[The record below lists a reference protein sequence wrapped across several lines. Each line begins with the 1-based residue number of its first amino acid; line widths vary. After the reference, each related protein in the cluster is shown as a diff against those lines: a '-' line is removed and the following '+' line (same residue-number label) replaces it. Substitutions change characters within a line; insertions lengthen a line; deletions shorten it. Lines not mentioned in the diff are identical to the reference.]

1 MAVACLLWLARP
13 QVGGWPV
20 IIAIAPWIAR
30 WIVTGRPVV
39 HSPFD
44 WPLLAFLIT
53 ATISVWAAFDRTAAL
68 NKYWLIV
75 GAILLYFTFANWAVA
90 GGTFAQKNQAWLLAS
105 LGSFIGVYLLVSHD
119 WDAYPS
125 KIGLITSMGR
135 TIRSILP
142 DFSLER
148 FHPNVLAGAMAILL
162 PYSVAIT
169 LIAWLDRNRWQILVG
184 IAFIFAST
192 IGLLM
197 SGARGSWIAILV
209 AAALVIWW
217 RVVRYLVS
225 GRRNRRALFF
235 GSLAVALVVVTVI
248 AAAVP
253 QIADTTLSSLPSIE
267 SGVKRAD
274 LYKNSL
280 ILINDYPFI
289 GAGLDNFMMLYST
302 YALLLHVGFSTHA
315 HNLFLDMTIQQGI
328 FAVFIYLWMLLL
340 MGEAVWRMAANRR
353 KRKRAN
359 TDAAAVDKPAVR
371 KNDKQGILLVAS
383 ALSVLILVVHGLV
396 DDSVYG
402 TRMVLLMFIP
412 FSFAV
417 PALINARTPT
427 AKQQVRSVLVG
438 LLIVLLIIAFSWRP
452 VFSLFNSNLA
462 AVRQS
467 KAELAV
473 YQWPDWPVQD
483 AVRNEVDLSASIE
496 GFEKAIELNAGNA
509 SAQRRLGQIQLSQG
523 EYAEAVRHLEAAYA
537 QAPWDNSTK
546 QMLGEAYLVN
556 GQVGAGAS
564 LWSLV
569 DNDMGQLDLRAA
581 WYRYLADD
589 DLHEIVKATADGRID
604 RREEI
609 RID

>member
-1 MAVACLLWLARP
+1 
-13 QVGGWPV
+13 
-20 IIAIAPWIAR
+20 
-30 WIVTGRPVV
+30 
-39 HSPFD
+39 
-44 WPLLAFLIT
+44 LAFLAT

-68 NKYWLIV
+68 NKYWLII

-90 GGTFAQKNQAWLLAS
+90 GGTAAQKNQAWLLAS

-125 KIGLITSMGR
+125 KIGLITSAGR
-135 TIRSILP
+135 IIRSILP
-142 DFSLER
+142 DFPLER
-148 FHPNVLAGAMAILL
+148 YHPNVLAGAMAILF
-162 PYSVAIT
+162 PYPVAIT
-169 LIAWLDRNRWQILVG
+169 VIAWFERNRWQILLGV
-184 IAFIFAST
+184 AFIFAST

-197 SGARGSWIAILV
+197 SGARGAWIAILI
-209 AAALVIWW
+209 AAVIVIWW
-217 RVVRYLVS
+217 RIVRYFVS
-225 GRRNRRALFF
+225 GRRRSRAFFF
-235 GSLAVALVVVTVI
+235 GSMAVALVVVAVL

-253 QIADTTLSSLPSIE
+253 QIADTTLSSLPSLE

-328 FAVFIYLWMLLL
+328 FAVFIYMWMLLL

-353 KRKRAN
+353 KRKPVN
-359 TDAAAVDKPAVR
+359 TEASVADQPAAR
-371 KNDKQGILLVAS
+371 KSNKQGILLAAS
-383 ALSVLILVVHGLV
+383 ALSVLIFVVYGLV

-402 TRMVLLMFIP
+402 TRMVLLMFVP

-417 PALINARTPT
+417 PTLLKARTPT
-427 AKQQVRSVLVG
+427 TKQQVRSVLVG
-438 LLIVLLIIAFSWRP
+438 LLVVLLIIAFTWRP
-452 VFSLFNSNLA
+452 VYSLFKSNLA

-467 KAELAV
+467 QAELAV

-483 AVRNEVDLSASIE
+483 AVRNEVDLSAAVE

-509 SAQRRLGQIQLSQG
+509 SAHRRLGQIQLSQG
-523 EYAEAVRHLEAAYA
+523 DYSEAVRHLESAYA

-546 QMLGEAYLVN
+546 QMLGEAYIVN

-569 DNDMGQLDLRAA
+569 DNDLDQLDIRAA
-581 WYRYLADD
+581 WYRYTADD
-589 DLHEIVKATADGRID
+589 DLYEIVKATADSLDG
-604 RREEI
+604 
-609 RID
+609 